1 MGSDEQQ
8 SHAARVTELESALA
22 HHQRLCEQLNQVV
35 TEQAGIIDDLQ
46 RRVALL
52 ENTVKEVQYQLP
64 EDREIAE
71 EKPPHY

>member
-1 MGSDEQQ
+1 MDTDAQQ
-8 SHAARVTELESALA
+8 RNAARVTELESALA

-52 ENTVKEVQYQLP
+52 ENAMKEVQHQLP